1 MKIEIKQVQNGYVVN
16 TEVDDGVEF
25 KEEELV
31 FVSFG
36 KMMSFVRNL
45 LKKDAQ

>member
-1 MKIEIKQVQNGYVVN
+1 MKIEIKKVENGYIVH

-31 FVSFG
+31 FVSYG

-45 LKKDAQ
+45 LKD